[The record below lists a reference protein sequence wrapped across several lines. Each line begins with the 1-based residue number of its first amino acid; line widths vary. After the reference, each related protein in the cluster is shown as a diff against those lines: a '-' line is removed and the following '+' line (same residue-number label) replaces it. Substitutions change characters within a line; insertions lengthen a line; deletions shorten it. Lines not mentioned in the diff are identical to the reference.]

1 MAYFDKNKF
10 ELTSNISLVVFSPP
24 HSNFIKSMK
33 KLVLCNESLCSN
45 KKKLKLFSDQFSD
58 SYWPDST
65 EVNRRRVWVFVSS
78 WRVLCVAIWTLR
90 TLLPFL
96 KTKKNLLV
104 TLKETI
110 NIVNF
115 DYLYIC
121 NFGNRI
127 DNNMMEVSS
136 V

>member
-33 KLVLCNESLCSN
+33 KLVLCNDSLCSN
-45 KKKLKLFSDQFSD
+45 KMKLKLFSDQFSD

-65 EVNRRRVWVFVSS
+65 EVNRRRVWVFVTS
-78 WRVLCVAIWTLR
+78 WRVSCVAIWTLR

-96 KTKKNLLV
+96 KDTKNLLV
-104 TLKETI
+104 TSKETI
-110 NIVNF
+110 NFNNF
-115 DYLYIC
+115 DYSNNG
-121 NFGNRI
+121 NFGKENDMI
-127 DNNMMEVSS
+127 EVSRE
-136 V
+136 